1 MIEQHLESWSRL
13 PPKSVAEILRSLDV
27 DELISGGPT
36 VSKAKKLKCDAV
48 TIFSDAGFELH
59 KWHSYAPELEESL
72 RQCTND
78 SEDTYV
84 KQQLGTNAS
93 EEGSKL
99 LGLEWNK
106 VADTLAVAFSEK
118 WGTYQKRNFG
128 ETSPYLRSSLSG
140 FSRNIT
146 GKIYLSGCMWGETS
160 LGRPLPDALA
170 AKWKRWESDLP
181 ESMVVT
187 RTLAPYQEPINAV
200 ELHAFGDA
208 SGCGVVAAVYAVL
221 KQDTGTTQGW
231 QQ

>member
-118 WGTYQKRNFG
+118 
-128 ETSPYLRSSLSG
+128 
-140 FSRNIT
+140 
-146 GKIYLSGCMWGETS
+146 
-160 LGRPLPDALA
+160 
-170 AKWKRWESDLP
+170 
-181 ESMVVT
+181 
-187 RTLAPYQEPINAV
+187 
-200 ELHAFGDA
+200 
-208 SGCGVVAAVYAVL
+208 
-221 KQDTGTTQGW
+221 
-231 QQ
+231 